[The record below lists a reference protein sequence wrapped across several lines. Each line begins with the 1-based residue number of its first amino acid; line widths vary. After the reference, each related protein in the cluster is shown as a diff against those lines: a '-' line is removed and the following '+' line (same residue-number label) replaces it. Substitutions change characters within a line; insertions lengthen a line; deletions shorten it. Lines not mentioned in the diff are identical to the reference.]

1 MMCVSAGSKN
11 VPEHAKTRVRSLMV
25 FATDG
30 EARLKRTADNTK
42 MNLTGFTG
50 V

>member
-1 MMCVSAGSKN
+1 MMCVKAGNKN
-11 VPEHAKTRVRSLMV
+11 VPEHAKTRVRSLMI

-30 EARLKRTADNTK
+30 HAMLRRTADNTK